1 MTAEPLTPD
10 EYLLAFHARHAGAT
24 ARAFGAGRLVDG
36 QSSYQLLAD
45 LVDLGDVTLDLG
57 CGDGHLLE
65 LLVARGVDP
74 RRLIGLDM
82 SEAELA
88 AARRRPALAG
98 VRLLGE
104 RAQATSLPDAS
115 IDCVISHLAFMLM
128 SEIETVVAEL
138 ARILRPGG
146 RFVTVVGG
154 GPGEG
159 DAFELFLDRFNA
171 EYAACAVKAP
181 AIGDRRTRDAAG
193 MASLFHPGSGFEAA
207 VVESAHAVGLD
218 DTAEQLW
225 AVFASFYPMMVLP
238 TEVLARLR
246 SRFLA
251 DAAPMADAAGRVP
264 CTMRVRLLAV
274 TRSGPA
280 DHANRR

>member
-1 MTAEPLTPD
+1 MRAVPLTPD

-24 ARAFGAGRLVDG
+24 ARAFGGGRLADG
-36 QSSYQLLAD
+36 RSSYQLLAD
-45 LVDLGDVTLDLG
+45 SAPIDGTTLDLG

-65 LLVARGVDP
+65 LLVARGLEP
-74 RRLIGLDM
+74 ARLIGLDM

-104 RAQATSLPDAS
+104 RAQATSLPDSS
-115 IDCVISHLAFMLM
+115 IDCLVSHLAFMLM

-193 MASLFHPGSGFEAA
+193 MASLFHPDSGFETTVA
-207 VVESAHAVGLD
+207 ESAHTVRLD
-218 DTAEQLW
+218 DTAERLW
-225 AVFASFYPMMVLP
+225 ASLASIYQMMVLP
-238 TEVLARLR
+238 PDVVARLR
-246 SRFLA
+246 SRFFA
-251 DAAPMADAAGRVP
+251 DAAPMADADGRVP
-264 CTMRVRLLAV
+264 CTMRIRLLAV
-274 TRSGPA
+274 TRRGPA